1 MGCVF
6 SKPSEG
12 DNTREGAKGLQ
23 VQHNEYFNNNKHQ
36 VSMNHRATI
45 IRSQMSLTHCS
56 MFDQHELYSYQK
68 KMCDI

>member
-23 VQHNEYFNNNKHQ
+23 VQHNEYFNNNKLQ
-36 VSMNHRATI
+36 VSVNHRATI
-45 IRSQMSLTHCS
+45 MSVKCL
-56 MFDQHELYSYQK
+56 
-68 KMCDI
+68 